1 MSNPIVKLSANS
13 IYISTNSIISGGFHW
28 SLFVTDEIAR
38 ATRHDWAQSGVIE
51 KYRSRAIDPT
61 KTYSSNNAVL
71 VYLKVGG
78 CSPPDAN
85 RMGEICRSVFPGGS
99 KPSVRENRE
108 AGMSCRTWLL
118 QVLEVLIEEGFVVR
132 ENGIEGIEDK
142 VREISAEQEQNL
154 AEGSFNFSFVGEV

>member
-1 MSNPIVKLSANS
+1 MSNPIINLSASS
-13 IYISTNSIISGGFHW
+13 IYISTNTIFSVGFHW
-28 SLFVTDEIAR
+28 SLFVTDENAR
-38 ATRHDWAQSGVIE
+38 ATRHDWAQSGAIE
-51 KYRSRAIDPT
+51 KYRTKVIDPT

-85 RMGEICRSVFPGGS
+85 RMEEFCRSVFPGGS
-99 KPSVRENRE
+99 KPTVKENRQ
-108 AGMSCRTWLL
+108 AGMTCRTWLL
-118 QVLEVLIEEGFVVR
+118 QVLKVLIEEGFVVR

-142 VREISAEQEQNL
+142 VREISAAQEQKL